1 MKLAK
6 MEDLPVKDVSLAG
19 AIGLIKHSLSQ
30 YPKIEFFKLS
40 GGRNIL

>member
-6 MEDLPVKDVSLAG
+6 MEDLPVKDVSRAG

-30 YPKIEFFKLS
+30 YPKIEFLS
-40 GGRNIL
+40 YPEAGIL